1 MSNITLSI
9 VIPTYNR
16 AELLDYL
23 LASITNDFLLWPSDL
38 ELVVIDNA
46 STDQTSAVVSKFTGR
61 NALIKYFVN
70 EKNIGMDGNLSAC
83 FDKASGKYFWQIGDD
98 EIMYRGTVQFVLELC
113 RAKEFGLLHLASQG
127 FSHGQQAEISVRER
141 PEGVVAETLDS
152 NKLFRMANVFL
163 TFISANVI
171 NRKAVLTR
179 FPDFDAK
186 AEFNT
191 NLPQLAWTYS
201 ALKACD
207 THYYIRTPM
216 FGALGGNTSGYK
228 LVEVFGVNLIKITK
242 KYLDGLIPNA
252 ERIMSNGVITRVIA
266 SEVMSQHQRSCRKN
280 EFEAENFRVVAEK
293 CFSSRLYYQILLKP
307 ILSHSVLK
315 RNVAFLFIRVINRI
329 NRQLGFV
336 LL

>member
-1 MSNITLSI
+1 MLSI

-23 LASITNDFLLWPSDL
+23 LASITNDFLVWPSDL

-61 NALIKYFVN
+61 NASIKYFVN

-98 EIMYRGTVQFVLELC
+98 EIMYSGTVQFVLELC
-113 RAKEFGLLHLASQG
+113 RTKEFGLLHLASQG
-127 FSHGQQAEISVRER
+127 FSHGQQAEISVRKR

-179 FPDFDAK
+179 FSDFDAK

-252 ERIMSNGVITRVIA
+252 ERIMSNAVITMLLPSEFMAQFGKSLNKSKFEDENTREAVI
-266 SEVMSQHQRSCRKN
+266 
-280 EFEAENFRVVAEK
+280 K
-293 CFSSRLYYQILLKP
+293 CFGGRFYF
-307 ILSHSVLK
+307 H
-315 RNVAFLFIRVINRI
+315 LFITPLLSSSDKGRKISFFFLRVFNRF
-329 NRQLGFV
+329 NREFGYIFL
-336 LL
+336 